1 MSRSPKTAV
10 RLKTFMHAEIL
21 PRHLEMQR
29 FVAAN
34 PAGARP
40 EFTKDLKCKAR
51 EQGLWNLGLPDLTP
65 DMPGTRLDNAEFA
78 PLAEILGQVYW
89 AAEIFNCH
97 APDLP
102 NMEMLAKIG
111 TEAQKRRWLTPLLL
125 GDISSAFGMTEPK
138 VASSDARNISC
149 RIEDAGDHLR
159 LNGHKWFVGNITLP
173 NLEFVI
179 VMGESD
185 PDAAPNARHS
195 AVIVPVDTP
204 GFEIVRE
211 VPVLGF
217 QHRYRPHGEVILNDV
232 RVPKE
237 NLLGAWG
244 KGFAAAQ
251 VRLATA
257 RIHHCMRSIGGAE
270 LMIGLMCER
279 AERRTTFGV
288 KLSERDKIQEF
299 VALSRI
305 EIDQAR
311 MITLAAARTLDAQGS
326 KAAQREI
333 SVIKLAVARACFAVA
348 DRAVQVFGAMGLTD
362 DSPVADFYAAMRA
375 FRIYDG
381 PDEVH
386 MRTIAKH
393 EFKRQA
399 QARDT
404 SLTEFFCTDFSQSRP
419 RMKDLAS

>member
-1 MSRSPKTAV
+1 MTRSMTTAD
-10 RLKTFMHAEIL
+10 RLNAFMQTEIL
-21 PRHLEMQR
+21 PRHLEMHR
-29 FVAAN
+29 FVSAN
-34 PAGARP
+34 PSGTRP
-40 EFTKDLKCKAR
+40 AFMEDLKVKAR
-51 EQGLWNLGLPDLTP
+51 EQGLWNLGLPDLTA
-65 DMPGTRLDNAEFA
+65 DMPGTRLDNSGFA

-89 AAEIFNCH
+89 AAEVFNCH

-111 TEAQKRRWLTPLLL
+111 TEAQKKQWLAPLLM
-125 GDISSAFGMTEPK
+125 GEISSAFGMTEPR
-138 VASSDARNISC
+138 VASSDARNICCS
-149 RIEDAGDHLR
+149 IEEDGNHLR
-159 LNGHKWFVGNITLP
+159 LNGHKWFVGNITRP
-173 NLEFVI
+173 NLKFVI
-179 VMGESD
+179 IMGESD
-185 PDAAPNARHS
+185 PEAGPNARHS

-237 NLLGAWG
+237 NLLGALG
-244 KGFAAAQ
+244 RGFAAAQ

-270 LMIGLMCER
+270 LMVSLMVER
-279 AERRTTFGV
+279 ATRRSTFGV
-288 KLSERDKIQEF
+288 QLSERDKIQEF
-299 VALSRI
+299 VALSRV

-311 MITLAAARTLDAQGS
+311 MFTLAAARTLDEQGS

-333 SVIKLAVARACFAVA
+333 SMIKLAVARACYAVA

-362 DSPVADFYAAMRA
+362 DSPVADYYAAMRA

-386 MRTIAKH
+386 VRTIAKH
-393 EFKRQA
+393 EFKRQE
-399 QARDT
+399 QAREKPLLD
-404 SLTEFFCTDFSQSRP
+404 LFCTDFSQPRP
-419 RMKDLAS
+419 RMKDFAS